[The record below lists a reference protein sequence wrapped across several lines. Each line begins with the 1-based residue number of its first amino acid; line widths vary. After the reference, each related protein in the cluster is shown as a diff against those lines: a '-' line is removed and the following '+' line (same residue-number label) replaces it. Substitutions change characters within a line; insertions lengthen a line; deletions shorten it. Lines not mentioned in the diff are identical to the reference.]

1 MKELIE
7 SKWQEILNILVKEH
21 EISEVAVNTWIQPLI
36 IQTITDDSITFF
48 MVRGPR
54 GIEFIKHKYYDIYLS
69 MAIEQVTGK
78 QFKILFTDSNS
89 AAPKSEPKKVSVPAE
104 YIGNL
109 NPRYTFDTFVVGPT
123 NKMAHAVSV
132 AVAESPGGAYNP
144 LFLYGGAGLGK
155 THLMHSIAV
164 SYTHLTLPTT

>member
-109 NPRYTFDTFVVGPT
+109 NPRYTFLSLI
-123 NKMAHAVSV
+123 H
-132 AVAESPGGAYNP
+132 
-144 LFLYGGAGLGK
+144 
-155 THLMHSIAV
+155 I
-164 SYTHLTLPTT
+164 

>member
-1 MKELIE
+1 MELTMKELIE

-78 QFKILFTDSNS
+78 QFKILFYRLQFCSPRNQNRKKS
-89 AAPKSEPKKVSVPAE
+89 A
-104 YIGNL
+104 
-109 NPRYTFDTFVVGPT
+109 
-123 NKMAHAVSV
+123 
-132 AVAESPGGAYNP
+132 
-144 LFLYGGAGLGK
+144 FLQNILV
-155 THLMHSIAV
+155 I
-164 SYTHLTLPTT
+164 

>member
-1 MKELIE
+1 MELTMKELIE

-69 MAIEQVTGK
+69 MAIEQV
-78 QFKILFTDSNS
+78 LESNL
-89 AAPKSEPKKVSVPAE
+89 KF
-104 YIGNL
+104 Y
-109 NPRYTFDTFVVGPT
+109 
-123 NKMAHAVSV
+123 
-132 AVAESPGGAYNP
+132 
-144 LFLYGGAGLGK
+144 
-155 THLMHSIAV
+155 
-164 SYTHLTLPTT
+164 LPTPILQPRNQNRKKSVFLQNILVI

>member
-1 MKELIE
+1 MELTMKELIE

-78 QFKILFTDSNS
+78 LFPLQSPNHLVVHTIPSFYME
-89 AAPKSEPKKVSVPAE
+89 EPDLE
-104 YIGNL
+104 RHI
-109 NPRYTFDTFVVGPT
+109 
-123 NKMAHAVSV
+123 
-132 AVAESPGGAYNP
+132 
-144 LFLYGGAGLGK
+144 
-155 THLMHSIAV
+155 
-164 SYTHLTLPTT
+164 

>member
-1 MKELIE
+1 MNELIE

-69 MAIEQVTGK
+69 MEIEQVTGK

-89 AAPKSEPKKVSVPAE
+89 AALKSEPKKVSVPAE
-104 YIGNL
+104 YIGN
-109 NPRYTFDTFVVGPT
+109 
-123 NKMAHAVSV
+123 
-132 AVAESPGGAYNP
+132 
-144 LFLYGGAGLGK
+144 
-155 THLMHSIAV
+155 
-164 SYTHLTLPTT
+164 

>member
-69 MAIEQVTGK
+69 MACLLYTSSYQCFFPSLRREH
-78 QFKILFTDSNS
+78 QFLLQD
-89 AAPKSEPKKVSVPAE
+89 VP
-104 YIGNL
+104 
-109 NPRYTFDTFVVGPT
+109 
-123 NKMAHAVSV
+123 
-132 AVAESPGGAYNP
+132 
-144 LFLYGGAGLGK
+144 
-155 THLMHSIAV
+155 
-164 SYTHLTLPTT
+164 

>member
-1 MKELIE
+1 
-7 SKWQEILNILVKEH
+7 
-21 EISEVAVNTWIQPLI
+21 
-36 IQTITDDSITFF
+36 

-132 AVAESPGGAYNP
+132 AAPN
-144 LFLYGGAGLGK
+144 
-155 THLMHSIAV
+155 HLVVHTILSFYMEELDLERRI
-164 SYTHLTLPTT
+164 